1 MTEEERLRETETL
14 FAQRDS
20 LRAEVERFKAERDE
34 LLAALV
40 TARELGMSIEPMQG
54 DGLVWAMKN
63 ERAQHAEAEADA
75 YRARVGLEERARA
88 DVEAA
93 LRSTT
98 TRAEKAEHR
107 AIAAEARAERLAE
120 ALRAVGVE
128 INHAM
133 STVSMSKLNEYLTKA
148 QEIRHAALSPP
159 PEKKP

>member
-98 TRAEKAEHR
+98 TRAEKAE
-107 AIAAEARAERLAE
+107 ARVLQLEE
-120 ALRAVGVE
+120 ALRKVIAADETECWCGECSQCV
-128 INHAM
+128 A
-133 STVSMSKLNEYLTKA
+133 
-148 QEIRHAALSPP
+148 RAALSPP